1 MHGGNIFGSVLTAG
15 GEKKEIRCVNANVCP
30 SICMLFFLG
39 FFGLVFFLC
48 SLRDGD
54 ATRKREE
61 SRAAAG
67 VALRW
72 ACD

>member
-1 MHGGNIFGSVLTAG
+1 VSTRMYAPPFA
-15 GEKKEIRCVNANVCP
+15 CF
-30 SICMLFFLG
+30 FFLG